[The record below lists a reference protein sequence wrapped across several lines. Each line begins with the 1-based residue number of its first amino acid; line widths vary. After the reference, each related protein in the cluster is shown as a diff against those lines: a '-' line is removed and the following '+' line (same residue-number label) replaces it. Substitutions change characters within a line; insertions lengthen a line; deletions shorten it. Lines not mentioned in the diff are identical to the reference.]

1 MNVGAVKG
9 GLELPNFLQVDRLL
23 QFQMLQ
29 IMCFNLYQNVKIFM
43 NFFYNKL
50 TTVNILNISKMLKIS
65 FFVNIE
71 MINFAFKYIFLHL
84 HF

>member
-1 MNVGAVKG
+1 MQTT
-9 GLELPNFLQVDRLL
+9 LDTIRREL

-43 NFFYNKL
+43 NFLNNKL

-71 MINFAFKYIFLHL
+71 MIIFAFKYIFLYL